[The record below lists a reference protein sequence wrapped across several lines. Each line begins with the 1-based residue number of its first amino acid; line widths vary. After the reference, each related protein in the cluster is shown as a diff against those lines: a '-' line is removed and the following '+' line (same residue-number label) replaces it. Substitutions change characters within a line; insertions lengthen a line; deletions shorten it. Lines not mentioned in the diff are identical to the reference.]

1 VISAPARLEVLG
13 VRRGFGRTTAVDG
26 VSLRVEP
33 GQVHALVGLN
43 GAGKTTL
50 MRLMLGMLR
59 PDQGGVLIDGTD
71 LGSLRPERWA
81 RVGQMLESPFAY
93 PELDARSKLEI
104 AARLRLVHRP
114 RVGSVVEAAITELG
128 LGAYARVR
136 ARRLSQGNRQRLGL
150 AAALQHD
157 PALIVLDE
165 PANAL
170 DPAGV
175 IVLREALLRRRNAGA
190 GILLSSHHLDEVARI
205 ADRITVMN
213 HGRLVGPLEPRTMDL
228 ERAFFAAVHADDQAR
243 G

>member
-1 VISAPARLEVLG
+1 MISASARLEVVG
-13 VRRGFGRTTAVDG
+13 VGRCFGRTTAVDG
-26 VSLRVEP
+26 ISLKVEP

-59 PDQGGVLIDGTD
+59 PDHGSVVIDGTD
-71 LGSLRPERWA
+71 LDSLWPERWA
-81 RVGQMLESPFAY
+81 RVGHVVESPFAY
-93 PELDARSKLEI
+93 PELDVRSNLSI
-104 AARLRLVHRP
+104 AARLRLVHRS
-114 RVGSVVEAAITELG
+114 RVRSVVEAAIAELG

-150 AAALQHD
+150 AAALQHQ

-165 PANAL
+165 PSNAL

-175 IVLREALLRRRNAGA
+175 IVLREALLRRRDAGA

-213 HGRLVGPLEPRTMDL
+213 HGRLVGTLDPDTTDL
-228 ERAFFAAVHADDQAR
+228 ERVFFAAVHADDQAR
-243 G
+243 R